1 MINIDDEKDNIVNKK
16 EKSIPLITS
25 IYYDN
30 KNKENENNL
39 FLNDLRITY
48 EILENDEKK
57 NEDILLKEFLK
68 KDENIEIIKNDCKNH
83 NTKGEKYCLKCHYW
97 LCEECVEDHM
107 KNKPLHP
114 LNDDEL
120 NLINICNEHKN
131 KNLTLFCKDCNKFIC
146 HECVNEKHLNHS
158 YEKIKDKFKKEK
170 ENYLYYYY
178 ENIEDLIN
186 DSNDLLLKYS
196 KKINEFINKSI
207 NDLNEIKNNIK
218 NKVNKIKE
226 DNELIKTLCYNM
238 NKQMKLARN
247 YPNNNIIQSIKN
259 LNFNEIDSNITY
271 YIQNNNFIK
280 DLKNDINK
288 TLNQIICFNKNSKNN
303 ENENKNDKNNLIN
316 NLTENNFKKD
326 SIQLNKIN
334 NNNSLFGNSNNNT
347 NNIFKGLSNNNNNS
361 IFGGSNNY
369 NNNNNNLFGLFNNNY
384 EKDYKNFFGNNSSS
398 TQNNNNNSFFLDKE
412 NGNKNNIILNNNT
425 NIFTVQTKENIDPF
439 KQINKDFELKTNDKN
454 SLFNNNKLNSTYN
467 NLFPNLSHISYQ
479 ETQFSDNDDYD
490 DDNETV
496 YITSSGS
503 CYHSENCR
511 YVRRSCIPIKKKDA
525 IRKGYYA
532 CSRC

>member
-170 ENYLYYYY
+170 ENYL
-178 ENIEDLIN
+178 I
-186 DSNDLLLKYS
+186 S
-196 KKINEFINKSI
+196 KRKI
-207 NDLNEIKNNIK
+207 
-218 NKVNKIKE
+218 
-226 DNELIKTLCYNM
+226 
-238 NKQMKLARN
+238 
-247 YPNNNIIQSIKN
+247 
-259 LNFNEIDSNITY
+259 
-271 YIQNNNFIK
+271 
-280 DLKNDINK
+280 
-288 TLNQIICFNKNSKNN
+288 
-303 ENENKNDKNNLIN
+303 
-316 NLTENNFKKD
+316 
-326 SIQLNKIN
+326 
-334 NNNSLFGNSNNNT
+334 
-347 NNIFKGLSNNNNNS
+347 
-361 IFGGSNNY
+361 
-369 NNNNNNLFGLFNNNY
+369 
-384 EKDYKNFFGNNSSS
+384 
-398 TQNNNNNSFFLDKE
+398 
-412 NGNKNNIILNNNT
+412 
-425 NIFTVQTKENIDPF
+425 
-439 KQINKDFELKTNDKN
+439 
-454 SLFNNNKLNSTYN
+454 
-467 NLFPNLSHISYQ
+467 
-479 ETQFSDNDDYD
+479 
-490 DDNETV
+490 
-496 YITSSGS
+496 
-503 CYHSENCR
+503 
-511 YVRRSCIPIKKKDA
+511 
-525 IRKGYYA
+525 
-532 CSRC
+532 